1 MISSCIESD
10 IVIIS
15 SCRAARPDSHH
26 SRCTVIGASHYPRI
40 TDLMKNWSFC
50 NVFFPLPHTLFKPQY
65 KNIPGM
71 VNSVDSIYMFG
82 NEADTMRMLRSEDLN
97 REIDEKLLVLWC
109 FIHCRT
115 FYSSRST
122 KMYHELSTRWTVFT
136 CSARGHIPCGCWDPR
151 TGIEDL
157 MKNWP
162 FCDVFY
168 NAEHLIQV
176 VVQKYTRDCQLGSAL
191 EAEWTCL
198 TRRQIPCGCSDQ
210 SVGSA
215 GFWPALAGGK
225 YEGSVNSRFHPPWVE
240 YGILTRGVQTVWHT
254 FK

>member
-10 IVIIS
+10 IVIVS
-15 SCRAARPDSHH
+15 SCRAARPDPHH
-26 SRCTVIGASHYPRI
+26 SRCTVVRASHYPRI
-40 TDLMKNWSFC
+40 TDLMKTDRF
-50 NVFFPLPHTLFKPQY
+50 VMFFPLPHTLFKPQY
-65 KNIPGM
+65 ENIPGM

-82 NEADTMRMLRSEDLN
+82 KGADTMRMLRSEDLN

-122 KMYHELSTRWTVFT
+122 KTYQELSTRWTVPT
-136 CSARGHIPCGCWDPR
+136 CLTRVQIPCGCSEQR
-151 TGIEDL
+151 TRIEDL

-176 VVQKYTRDCQLGSAL
+176 VVQKRTRDCQLNEPSEHVWQGCRYHADVQSNVQDCGGP
-191 EAEWTCL
+191 AEF
-198 TRRQIPCGCSDQ
+198 R
-210 SVGSA
+210 
-215 GFWPALAGGK
+215 PALAGGK
-225 YEGSVNSRFHPPWVE
+225 NEPSLSRRFHPPWVK
-240 YGILTRGVQTVWHT
+240 YGILTRGVQTVWHNP
-254 FK
+254 K